1 MIHMDAE
8 QLMADLFKALGHP
21 TRLKILRLLCQGE
34 ICVCEMIPQLELEQ
48 SNVSQH
54 LAILRNQ
61 GLVTF
66 YKDGLRVVY
75 RLANPEVTPLLDAA
89 AELLT
94 CQIQAQQKALAQ
106 LNQGQVQTN
115 NTKRS

>member
-1 MIHMDAE
+1 MIQMDPH

-21 TRLKILRLLCQGE
+21 TRVKILDMLRQGE
-34 ICVCEMIPQLELEQ
+34 ICVCEMAPRLELEQ

-66 YKDGLRVVY
+66 SKDGLRVIY
-75 RLANPEVTPLLDAA
+75 RLAYPEVGPLLDAA
-89 AELLT
+89 AELLAR
-94 CQIQAQQKALAQ
+94 QAQTQQSIVDQ
-106 LNQGQVQTN
+106 LN
-115 NTKRS
+115 R

>member
-1 MIHMDAE
+1 MGVNVMEQMDAA
-8 QLMADLFKALGHP
+8 QLVADLFKALGHP
-21 TRLKILRLLCQGE
+21 TRVKILDILRQGE
-34 ICVCEMIPQLELEQ
+34 ICVCEMAPRLELEQ

-75 RLANPEVTPLLDAA
+75 RLANPKVVLLLDAA

-94 CQIQAQQKALAQ
+94 RQIQVQQSVLSQ
-106 LNQGQVQTN
+106 LSRNG
-115 NTKRS
+115 